1 MRGVQLTRQH
11 CLRQLLRFGPMSR
24 CELLDV
30 TRWPAWAVDRT
41 VGDALLLGMVEPINR
56 RGDRRRSYDL
66 TPTAKALLGVRE

>member
-1 MRGVQLTRQH
+1 MGEGMNRQH

-24 CELLDV
+24 SELLEV
-30 TRWPAWAVDRT
+30 TRWPARAVDRT

-56 RGDRRRSYDL
+56 HGDRRRSYDL